1 MFIISSIDVL
11 IKHHVYVKSYSVQK
25 KKWKAR
31 YLWAKADY
39 VYFLETIEMK
49 IREGFVRYW
58 TCRVQKFYNKES
70 KSILIIYIQLSAR
83 VEKKIKT
90 KVAVLYRE
98 DI

>member
-31 YLWAKADY
+31 YLWAKAAY

-49 IREGFVRYW
+49 IKEGFVNMVW
-58 TCRVQKFYNKES
+58 E
-70 KSILIIYIQLSAR
+70 ILNM
-83 VEKKIKT
+83 
-90 KVAVLYRE
+90 
-98 DI
+98 